1 MVISTNF
8 GLHML
13 EERAWRQEML
23 EGNSAEELHELLKR
37 ALETELLQAATTLA
51 ICLIGHKDV
60 TATQLRFVLANLDS
74 VNTLRLIQE
83 AQKLTAEEA
92 E

>member
-1 MVISTNF
+1 
-8 GLHML
+8 ML

-23 EGNSAEELHELLKR
+23 EGNSAEELHELLKK

-51 ICLIGHKDV
+51 LCLVGHKDV
-60 TATQLRFVLANLDS
+60 TATQLRFVIANLDS
-74 VNTLRLIQE
+74 VNALRLIQKAKE
-83 AQKLTAEEA
+83 LTAKEA